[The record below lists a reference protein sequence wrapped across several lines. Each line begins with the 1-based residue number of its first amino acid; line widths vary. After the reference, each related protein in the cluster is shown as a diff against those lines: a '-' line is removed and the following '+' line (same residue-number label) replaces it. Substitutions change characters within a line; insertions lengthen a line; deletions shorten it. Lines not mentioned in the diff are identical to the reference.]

1 GIAVAVAAPAVFARF
16 APFCPER
23 HLEAAAL
30 LGADTRG
37 AALADGGPL
46 LAERVIALSRVINLP
61 NGCAG
66 VGYTAADLDDLIAGT
81 LPQQRLLANAPCD
94 VDADCL
100 RELFA
105 GAMTYW

>member
-1 GIAVAVAAPAVFARF
+1 M
-16 APFCPER
+16 
-23 HLEAAAL
+23 
-30 LGADTRG
+30 
-37 AALADGGPL
+37 
-46 LAERVIALSRVINLP
+46 IALSRAIALP
-61 NGCAG
+61 NGVAG
-66 VGYTAADLDDLIAGT
+66 VGYAAADIDPLIAGT